1 MTFLTYKKDR
11 RKVKSNQIKILFSQM
26 AYNNNN
32 NNIPLICDLTN
43 RKSLILFYTTHIIT
57 IKAVNTINAINTIKY
72 RQCNQYN
79 QYTQTKGHQIAVT
92 DLTRAPQAADQVT
105 PRPNAL

>member
-1 MTFLTYKKDR
+1 MRSRLY
-11 RKVKSNQIKILFSQM
+11 
-26 AYNNNN
+26 NNN

-43 RKSLILFYTTHIIT
+43 RKSLTSFFYTTHIIT

-79 QYTQTKGHQIAVT
+79 QYTQTKGQQIAAT